1 MSMSTELLTNR
12 NNHSSNDAGIHAV
25 VDQSLLITLEE
36 SLDGSLDLLLH
47 GGVQRLG
54 GGHAADDLTS
64 VGGHQGAEGGNHSIK
79 ISNSVVFC
87 KGKKKILCKVIES
100 KFLGSSSETINLEA
114 SLDCGVQ

>member
-1 MSMSTELLTNR
+1 MSMSSELVTNR
-12 NNHSSNDAGIHAV
+12 NNHSSNNAGIHAV
-25 VDQSLLITLEE
+25 VDQSLLISLEE
-36 SLDGSLDLLLH
+36 SLDGSLDLLLD

-64 VGGHQGAEGGNHSIK
+64 VGGHQGAEGGHHSIE
-79 ISNSVVFC
+79 ISNSVVLC

-114 SLDCGVQ
+114 SLDCRIQ